1 MSQLGS
7 FKLAIFPLHLLERRW
22 KVSYWVRWS
31 LNMAEQ
37 AVPIRKVI
45 NGAPVQS
52 INPATLRNPD
62 CLAEY
67 VKLGEEMRKA
77 EGM

>member
-1 MSQLGS
+1 
-7 FKLAIFPLHLLERRW
+7 
-22 KVSYWVRWS
+22 
-31 LNMAEQ
+31 MADRS
-37 AVPIRKVI
+37 VPIRKVI